1 VPSSQWA
8 IDDGDLV
15 EMDLDDATLAMAQ
28 GETAQEVLK
37 LQEELSVIRA
47 ANESAGH
54 RRRRAGS
61 SFGGIADGVDFSS
74 SADDAPRAG
83 GETTAPTA
91 VAMDTSSGSGG
102 ADEFDDDDD
111 ETASRAPL
119 PDPARK
125 KLSAAALLGPGAP
138 AELVSEAISFE
149 VGDAIAGGG
158 AGAGVSEDEDA
169 VSVGV
174 DEIARRIA
182 TGKGGSNFNAPSSPD
197 RGVNARAGARG
208 GKDPRDAAKEREDEC
223 AFKTK
228 LYPAGTILH
237 MVLADPPRD
246 DDDAAAAAAAGD
258 VEDAVPPP
266 SPGGSRAPEPE
277 PAITTRAAKYK
288 MYADVDVAAY
298 DRITLSKT
306 MLSDHFLPKYLDAL
320 DDVIEHL
327 GRGDGGEGRT
337 REARS
342 S

>member
-1 VPSSQWA
+1 
-8 IDDGDLV
+8 
-15 EMDLDDATLAMAQ
+15 MAQ

-169 VSVGV
+169 VSVGL